1 MGLEFMKG
9 RLFSKKSLN
18 SPCSFLVP
26 DEVLVNPRAAREVR
40 SRISVIRS
48 REIFSPGANFFS
60 SSLTCL
66 LYERKS
72 TQLLRQKLDRMSS
85 PPSPELQRPHFAF

>member
-1 MGLEFMKG
+1 MGLEFMNG
-9 RLFSKKSLN
+9 RLFSKKSSN

-26 DEVLVNPRAAREVR
+26 DSALVNPRAALDVR
-40 SRISVIRS
+40 SRISVTRS

-66 LYERKS
+66 LNNVKS
-72 TQLLRQKLDRMSS
+72 TQLL
-85 PPSPELQRPHFAF
+85 H

>member
-72 TQLLRQKLDRMSS
+72 TQLLR
-85 PPSPELQRPHFAF
+85 